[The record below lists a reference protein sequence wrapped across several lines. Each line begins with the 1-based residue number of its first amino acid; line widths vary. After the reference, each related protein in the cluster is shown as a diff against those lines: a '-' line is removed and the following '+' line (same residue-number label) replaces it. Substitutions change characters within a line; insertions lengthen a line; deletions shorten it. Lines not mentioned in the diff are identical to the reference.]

1 MVAGHALFERK
12 PRRPAPSPTRHPFFS
27 KDFLKWIRK
36 APGPCVGIDL
46 GTGAVK
52 LVRLDQLNGEWEVS
66 GVACE
71 EYPRD
76 ISEQE
81 KTGFLADKLREF
93 RQRGLLGG
101 RVAFG
106 ISDDRVT
113 VESLSLPKMPP
124 GDLAKAV
131 AWEAKERLGADAA
144 THCVRH
150 LLVEER
156 QVEGQIQ
163 METLLFAVPRQEV
176 VPAVEAISAHGCRVV
191 AAEPGI
197 LAVAAAVEASG
208 LGKADGFWAVLDV
221 GFRHSTLVCLV
232 GGRVRF
238 VRSFSVAGEAMT
250 RSISE
255 YCKMD
260 VESAERQKQTVGL
273 DSAAA
278 GGPVETPPAGADAR
292 LQVVHAMVMH
302 LDRLITEVDQS
313 LRYVAYYAME
323 RGRAA
328 PIDRLYLTGGG
339 ALLKGLPKFMESRLS
354 VKVEAVNS
362 FQKIAVSEEVRRR
375 LGVEAPP
382 ARLMGALGLAMRLT
396 GKE

>member
-12 PRRPAPSPTRHPFFS
+12 PRAPGSPPSKRPLFS
-27 KDFLKWIRK
+27 KESLRGGARFLERLVRK
-36 APGPCVGIDL
+36 AQGPCVGIDL

-52 LVRLDQLNGEWEVS
+52 LVRMDRLNGEWSVS

-81 KTGFLADKLREF
+81 KTGFLAAKLREF

-113 VESLSLPKMPP
+113 VESLSLPKMPA

-131 AWEAKERLGADAA
+131 AWEAKERFGADAA

-156 QVEGQIQ
+156 QVDGQLQ
-163 METLLFAVPRQEV
+163 METLVFIVPRQEV
-176 VPAVEAISAHGCRVV
+176 VPAAETISDQGCRVA

-197 LAVAAAVEASG
+197 LAVAAALEASG
-208 LGKADGFWAVLDV
+208 FGKADGFWAVLDV

-250 RSISE
+250 RSIAE
-255 YCKMD
+255 YCKTD

-273 DSAAA
+273 D
-278 GGPVETPPAGADAR
+278 VQ
-292 LQVVHAMVMH
+292 LQVGHAMVMH

-313 LRYVAYYAME
+313 LRYVTYYAIE

-339 ALLKGLPKFMESRLS
+339 TLLKGLPKFMESRLS

-362 FQKIAVSEEVRRR
+362 FEKTAISEEVRRR
-375 LGVEAPP
+375 LGAEAPP
-382 ARLMGALGLAMRLT
+382 ARLMGALGLAIRLT